1 MMQNYSPLTVESK
14 SYPKNTLLL
23 VFEELWHEEQL

>member
-14 SYPKNTLLL
+14 SYHKNTLLL

>member
-14 SYPKNTLLL
+14 SYRHYTLLL
-23 VFEELWHEEQL
+23 VFEELWHEE